1 MFANTV
7 RIPMTLTTASRSP
20 FRIPSRRLFALATA
34 AALLAPVA
42 DAQPA
47 ATPPAVQ
54 AQSAPSTSV
63 VSTAAAATE
72 PRYSAGDI
80 ARAFGFMDTNK
91 DGRIS
96 REEASG
102 FRGVARHFDEAD
114 TNKDSSLSHQEFESA
129 MNQVKSR

>member
-1 MFANTV
+1 
-7 RIPMTLTTASRSP
+7 MTLTTASRGP

-42 DAQPA
+42 HAQPSTA
-47 ATPPAVQ
+47 APPADQ
-54 AQSAPSTSV
+54 AQSAPFTSV
-63 VSTAAAATE
+63 VSTASAATE

-91 DGRIS
+91 DGKIS

-114 TNKDSSLSHQEFESA
+114 TNKDSALSHQEFESA
-129 MNQVKSR
+129 LKQTKSR

>member
-1 MFANTV
+1 
-7 RIPMTLTTASRSP
+7 MTLTKTSRGP

-42 DAQPA
+42 HAQPTT

-54 AQSAPSTSV
+54 AQSAPSTSM
-63 VSTAAAATE
+63 VSTASAATE
-72 PRYSAGDI
+72 LRYSAGDI
-80 ARAFGFMDTNK
+80 SRAFGFMDTNK
-91 DGRIS
+91 DGKIS

-114 TNKDSSLSHQEFESA
+114 INKDSSLSHQEFESA